1 MINSQSAYSD
11 ALGKWLSGY
20 EWTHWATF
28 TSRPI
33 LDTATGNIGAS
44 NLANPLDSTY
54 TRTNA
59 FKSSE
64 PSRRMYRRGLA
75 KWAKRIGPEMI
86 FWGTEAG
93 PETGRIHCHALLKLS
108 STSMETN
115 RSMWML
121 GYRMFGRTYIED
133 YDPELGAA
141 GYIAKYVT
149 KRLADYDLWVPGDG
163 F

>member
-1 MINSQSAYSD
+1 MINSQSVYSD
-11 ALGKWLSGY
+11 ALGTWLSGF

-33 LDTATGNIGAS
+33 RVPEISSTGKYK
-44 NLANPLDSTY
+44 LAIPQDSISTP
-54 TRTNA
+54 TGHFR
-59 FKSSE
+59 SSA
-64 PSRRMYRRGLA
+64 PSRQMYRRGISQ
-75 KWAKRIGPEMI
+75 WAQRIKCETI

-93 PETGRIHCHALLKLS
+93 PETGRIHCHALIKLS
-108 STSMETN
+108 SRSMETTH
-115 RSMWML
+115 SMWTL
-121 GYRMFGRTYIED
+121 GHRMFGRTYIEE